1 MLNYFPAIDDH
12 FFSTRL
18 KVVTKNVI
26 NIHLVHYLKRGIT
39 MKKLAIASALLSVLA
54 VTGTAHAYQAEVGG
68 SYTYTD
74 WDDFDS
80 TNNFGVDGTYY
91 FNPVQTRNAPLAE
104 AAFLNRASNVNAKI
118 DYASNSGVKNSEYG
132 AGVEYFVPNSDFYL
146 SGRLGR
152 TELEVDHTP
161 VDQKV
166 TTYGA
171 EVGYLPAPGLL
182 LAVGVAGYDEK
193 DGKDGADPTVRA
205 KYVTQ
210 VGGNDVNLEAYGAF
224 GDLDEYRVK
233 GDYYLDKTLSV
244 GADYY
249 NNDLTDRDEWGISA
263 KKFFNQQVSLEGRIG
278 FGDDYNTYGIRGA
291 YRF

>member
-1 MLNYFPAIDDH
+1 
-12 FFSTRL
+12 
-18 KVVTKNVI
+18 
-26 NIHLVHYLKRGIT
+26 
-39 MKKLAIASALLSVLA
+39 MKKLAIASALLSA
-54 VTGTAHAYQAEVGG
+54 IAETGTAHAYQAEVGG

-152 TELEVDHTP
+152 TELEVDNTP
-161 VDQKV
+161 VDRKV

-182 LAVGVAGYDEK
+182 IAAGLKGYDNDYN
-193 DGKDGADPTVRA
+193 DGVDPTLRA
-205 KYVTQ
+205 KYVTSLSN
-210 VGGNDVNLEAYGAF
+210 GKDINLEAGAGF
-224 GDLDEYRVK
+224 GDLDEYNLAA
-233 GDYYLDKTLSV
+233 DYFIDKTLSLGV
-244 GADYY
+244 DYY
-249 NNDLTDRDEWGISA
+249 SKDRDYGDTNEFGINA
-263 KKFFNQQVSLEGRIG
+263 RKFFTPQVSLEGRVG
-278 FGDDYNTYGIRGA
+278 FGEDGNNDYNKFGLA
-291 YRF
+291 AKYRF